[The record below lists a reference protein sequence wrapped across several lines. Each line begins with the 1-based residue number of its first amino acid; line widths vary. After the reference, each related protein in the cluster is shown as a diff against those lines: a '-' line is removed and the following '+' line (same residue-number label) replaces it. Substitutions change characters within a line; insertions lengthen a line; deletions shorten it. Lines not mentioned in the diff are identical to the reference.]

1 MTTRARVSG
10 TAPTEPEPE
19 PGGYRSG
26 YGGSGQSRWRDQE
39 HPLASSQEDTSLA
52 LDGIDELHPPS
63 GRFREAIE
71 RELLREHG
79 LIEDERQ

>member
-1 MTTRARVSG
+1 M
-10 TAPTEPEPE
+10 
-19 PGGYRSG
+19 
-26 YGGSGQSRWRDQE
+26 
-39 HPLASSQEDTSLA
+39 ASSQEDTSLA